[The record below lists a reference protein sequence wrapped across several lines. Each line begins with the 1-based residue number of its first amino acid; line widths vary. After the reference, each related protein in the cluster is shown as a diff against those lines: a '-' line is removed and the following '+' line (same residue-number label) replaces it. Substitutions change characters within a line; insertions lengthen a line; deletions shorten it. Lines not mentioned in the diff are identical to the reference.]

1 LGDVPHQLKEESRK
15 RWLGE
20 PIVAVRG
27 DGLIY
32 RYSYA
37 QLVKIYGAP
46 IDDDHK
52 YSPSK
57 IKESIPTPLWGNP
70 NPEKICTSHVERQ
83 NLNIRTA
90 MRRFTR
96 LSIGFSKKWGNLK
109 AALALYFAY
118 YNFVRIHSSIRCTP
132 AMEAGVTKHVWTMRD
147 LLTA

>member
-1 LGDVPHQLKEESRK
+1 M
-15 RWLGE
+15 
-20 PIVAVRG
+20 AVRG